1 VKFFWS
7 NLGFRSFP
15 KPLDCSIFFHIK
27 SITFVTII
35 VKILTKWYNISMN
48 KAYRYKLELEM
59 AKERR
64 LYQAKQEG
72 RERRRKEK
80 EERTPHYLFNLPN
93 NIPKLANKSDK

>member
-1 VKFFWS
+1 MS
-7 NLGFRSFP
+7 
-15 KPLDCSIFFHIK
+15 
-27 SITFVTII
+27 
-35 VKILTKWYNISMN
+35 

-80 EERTPHYLFNLPN
+80 EESTPHYLFNLPN
-93 NIPKLANKSDK
+93 DIPKLANKSDM

>member
-1 VKFFWS
+1 
-7 NLGFRSFP
+7 
-15 KPLDCSIFFHIK
+15 
-27 SITFVTII
+27 
-35 VKILTKWYNISMN
+35 MN

-93 NIPKLANKSDK
+93 DVPKLANKSDK

>member
-1 VKFFWS
+1 
-7 NLGFRSFP
+7 
-15 KPLDCSIFFHIK
+15 
-27 SITFVTII
+27 
-35 VKILTKWYNISMN
+35 MN

>member
-1 VKFFWS
+1 
-7 NLGFRSFP
+7 
-15 KPLDCSIFFHIK
+15 
-27 SITFVTII
+27 
-35 VKILTKWYNISMN
+35 MN
-48 KAYRYKLELEM
+48 KAYRYKLEIEI

>member
-1 VKFFWS
+1 MS
-7 NLGFRSFP
+7 R
-15 KPLDCSIFFHIK
+15 
-27 SITFVTII
+27 
-35 VKILTKWYNISMN
+35 
-48 KAYRYKLELEM
+48 AYRYKLELEM

-93 NIPKLANKSDK
+93 NIPKLANKSDE

>member
-1 VKFFWS
+1 
-7 NLGFRSFP
+7 
-15 KPLDCSIFFHIK
+15 
-27 SITFVTII
+27 
-35 VKILTKWYNISMN
+35 MN

-80 EERTPHYLFNLPN
+80 EERTPHYLFNLPIN
-93 NIPKLANKSDK
+93 VPKLANKSDK

>member
-1 VKFFWS
+1 
-7 NLGFRSFP
+7 
-15 KPLDCSIFFHIK
+15 
-27 SITFVTII
+27 
-35 VKILTKWYNISMN
+35 MN
-48 KAYRYKLELEM
+48 KAYRYKLEIEM

>member
-1 VKFFWS
+1 MS
-7 NLGFRSFP
+7 
-15 KPLDCSIFFHIK
+15 
-27 SITFVTII
+27 
-35 VKILTKWYNISMN
+35 
-48 KAYRYKLELEM
+48 KAYRYKLEIEM

-93 NIPKLANKSDK
+93 NVPKLANKSDK

>member
-1 VKFFWS
+1 
-7 NLGFRSFP
+7 
-15 KPLDCSIFFHIK
+15 
-27 SITFVTII
+27 
-35 VKILTKWYNISMN
+35 MN

-64 LYQAKQEG
+64 IYQAKQEG

>member
-1 VKFFWS
+1 
-7 NLGFRSFP
+7 
-15 KPLDCSIFFHIK
+15 
-27 SITFVTII
+27 
-35 VKILTKWYNISMN
+35 MN
-48 KAYRYKLELEM
+48 KAYRYKLEIEL

-93 NIPKLANKSDK
+93 NVPKLANKGDK

>member
-1 VKFFWS
+1 
-7 NLGFRSFP
+7 
-15 KPLDCSIFFHIK
+15 
-27 SITFVTII
+27 
-35 VKILTKWYNISMN
+35 MN
-48 KAYRYKLELEM
+48 KAYRYKLEIEM

-80 EERTPHYLFNLPN
+80 EERTPSYLFNLPN

>member
-1 VKFFWS
+1 MS
-7 NLGFRSFP
+7 
-15 KPLDCSIFFHIK
+15 
-27 SITFVTII
+27 
-35 VKILTKWYNISMN
+35 

-93 NIPKLANKSDK
+93 SIPKLANKSDK

>member
-1 VKFFWS
+1 MS
-7 NLGFRSFP
+7 
-15 KPLDCSIFFHIK
+15 
-27 SITFVTII
+27 
-35 VKILTKWYNISMN
+35 

>member
-1 VKFFWS
+1 
-7 NLGFRSFP
+7 
-15 KPLDCSIFFHIK
+15 
-27 SITFVTII
+27 
-35 VKILTKWYNISMN
+35 MN
-48 KAYRYKLELEM
+48 KAYRYKLEIEM

-93 NIPKLANKSDK
+93 NVPKLANKSDK

>member
-1 VKFFWS
+1 MS
-7 NLGFRSFP
+7 
-15 KPLDCSIFFHIK
+15 
-27 SITFVTII
+27 
-35 VKILTKWYNISMN
+35 
-48 KAYRYKLELEM
+48 KAYRYKLEIEM

-93 NIPKLANKSDK
+93 DIPKLANKSDK